1 MKSLHLIVLILII
14 FTCVNYVKFPGKKAT
29 TAVKM
34 EQSQTYFRVQ
44 TSVLISLKRGDSLN
58 PTEFVAIEIGDSDG
72 LISPVNIQKQMRKHF
87 PDIPD
92 NSYFIVKRNEDDVPI
107 NLPISENA
115 AYTIEGGGFTPSF
128 YELVLTFVDIASKKP
143 KSNRFNYP

>member
-72 LISPVNIQKQMRKHF
+72 L
-87 PDIPD
+87 
-92 NSYFIVKRNEDDVPI
+92 SYFIVKRNEDDVPI